1 MNIELKTAPRRI
13 TLPDLP
19 MPTSPALANIYY
31 PGTIGVINA
40 VRAIFNLPEK
50 TEEELGIKHDQP
62 LDVPDKSF
70 TGPF

>member
-1 MNIELKTAPRRI
+1 M
-13 TLPDLP
+13 
-19 MPTSPALANIYY
+19 S
-31 PGTIGVINA
+31 GVINA